1 MGKIL
6 LLEIG
11 IIYILVSLFF
21 YFFIKRIG
29 LKVSLRLAISTL
41 WPLAIPALV
50 FLAIVDFFT
59 PYTKEDLAA

>member
-1 MGKIL
+1 MEKIFL
-6 LLEIG
+6 VIG
-11 IIYILVSLFF
+11 IIIVFFLMFF

-41 WPLAIPALV
+41 WPLTVLALV

>member
-1 MGKIL
+1 MEKIFL
-6 LLEIG
+6 VIG
-11 IIYILVSLFF
+11 IIYIPISLFF

-41 WPLAIPALV
+41 WPLTILALV
-50 FLAIVDFFT
+50 FFAIVDFFT